1 MPATVSSERAATPDS
16 ANVSAL
22 RKSGAIWLFCCALL
36 ILGVACGDLS
46 EEDRRSTSN
55 TMADTLLGMT
65 ESRDAVIEIF
75 VDGRT
80 RIRATAPRSVT
91 REAQGLNQT
100 DLYGPPVE
108 IAVFDSL
115 GGIET
120 FITCDHATY
129 KPRQHQFE
137 FFGNVVVETGSER
150 VLRTEQ
156 LLWDEIGSRFNT
168 SRFVTITTPQDSITG
183 YGFSGDQ
190 DLIRYNLS
198 TVTGQ
203 FSID

>member
-1 MPATVSSERAATPDS
+1 MTESLERVATPEPAFS
-16 ANVSAL
+16 SPFL
-22 RKSGAIWLFCCALL
+22 KSGAIWLFSCALL
-36 ILGVACGDLS
+36 ILGAACGDLS

-65 ESRDAVIEIF
+65 ESSDAIIEIL
-75 VDGRT
+75 VDGRI

-91 REAQGLNQT
+91 RESQGLNQT

-108 IAVFDSL
+108 IAVLDSL
-115 GGIET
+115 GGVET
-120 FITCDHATY
+120 LITCNQATY
-129 KPRQHQFE
+129 KARQHQFE
-137 FFGNVVVETGSER
+137 FFGNVVVEAGSDR

-156 LLWDEIGSRFNT
+156 LLWDEVGSRFNT
-168 SRFVTITTPQDSITG
+168 NRFVTITTPQDSITG